1 MTIDDPKFLQ
11 KGHCFFSL
19 NLPHEIDQWVSDE
32 NWLALDQWLAHH
44 TQKEGMIGNVLSS
57 YLANYS
63 IEHII
68 SLRMDPDEEG
78 IWHDDGSRD
87 LAFSLSL
94 NKSPEQIQGG
104 YLAMR
109 HKNNPGQEVLIDT
122 QNWGTLIL
130 FLTGKQGFEHKTC
143 AVSKGRRLVAAGW
156 ATERSS

>member
-1 MTIDDPKFLQ
+1 MTINDPNFQTL
-11 KGHCFFSL
+11 GHCFFSL
-19 NLPHEIDQWVSDE
+19 SLPQEVETWVQTE
-32 NWLALDQWLAHH
+32 NWVALDQWLAVEVQN
-44 TQKEGMIGNVLSS
+44 TGLIGQKISD
-57 YLANYS
+57 YLKDYS
-63 IEHII
+63 VEHII
-68 SLRMDPDEEG
+68 SLRSAPDEDG

-94 NKSPEQIQGG
+94 NPTPEKIKGG

-109 HKNNPGQEVLIDT
+109 KKESPLLETFIPT

-143 AVSKGRRLVAAGW
+143 AVVEGQRLVAAGW